1 MGLWSVLFEIVRA
14 VVPHAAPHV
23 TRAVVNAAKERR
35 AARDAGEIEVPSN
48 QDLASLLAS
57 LERRVTLAEMRTAA
71 AEQELETT
79 QSEFARK
86 WNSART
92 WVIALL
98 AWNALLTA
106 LTIYLFVARK

>member
-1 MGLWSVLFEIVRA
+1 MGLWGVLFELVRA

-23 TRAVVNAAKERR
+23 TRAVVNAAKDRMASR
-35 AARDAGEIEVPSN
+35 NAGEIEAPSN

-57 LERRVTLAEMRTAA
+57 LERRVTSAETRASA
-71 AEQELETT
+71 AEQDLEST
-79 QSEFARK
+79 QTEFARK
-86 WNSART
+86 WNSARI

-106 LTIYLFVARK
+106 ITIYLLVARK